1 MGLTTDDQV
10 AIQALAARYN
20 HAVDSGD
27 GTAFADAFTE
37 DGVLDAAGRLVEGR
51 AALEQFAK
59 EFAQRM
65 RSPRHIA
72 TNLVI
77 EGDGERATLRA
88 YLQMFALEGDPGHQ
102 QIAASGKYAD
112 TLVKEDGRWRFER
125 RVFTAD
131 A

>member
-20 HAVDSGD
+20 HAIDSGD
-27 GTAFADAFTE
+27 GAAFAGVFTE

-77 EGDGERATLRA
+77 EGNGHRATLRA
-88 YLQMFALEGDPGHQ
+88 YLQMFALEGEPGSQ

-112 TLVKEDGRWRFER
+112 TLVKEAGTWRFER
-125 RVFTAD
+125 RVYTAD